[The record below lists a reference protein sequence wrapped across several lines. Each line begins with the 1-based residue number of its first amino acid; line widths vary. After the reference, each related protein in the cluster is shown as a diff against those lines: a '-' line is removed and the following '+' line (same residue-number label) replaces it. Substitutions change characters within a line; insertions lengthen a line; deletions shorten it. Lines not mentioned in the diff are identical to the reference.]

1 MMMMGGGGGGDDDDD
16 DRAMAGC
23 PDDDDDA
30 SVGSLDSVPDM
41 TNAANPSMFATVV
54 DSKPDSDDDDDV
66 SKYMIPPDDDEPPE
80 APEPEPEPEPAEAP
94 EPAPEPEPEPLTTSE
109 RAAAASLASRY
120 GAAAPAEDVIK
131 PVDAVPS
138 GDDVGSRLFN
148 DVFSSPAPAAPPP
161 AAAKHPW
168 KPAAPPPKP
177 FDEPDATTPISVAS
191 FRKTPATPPEEPRG
205 DGAWRPDAASPRG
218 FEPVA
223 LPEPGRVSESHKR
236 TVDTLA
242 GKFEEKMKWERR
254 GDDPV
259 VIHKTPSKKVQ
270 TLHKALSDLD
280 LKSPAVVEQRARAE
294 AQGLVDAADA
304 EAGALVPSRAATK
317 GYSPPPPSREMKAA
331 DSDEEMVEFDFVD
344 FGLEADMV
352 VS

>member
-1 MMMMGGGGGGDDDDD
+1 M
-16 DRAMAGC
+16 
-23 PDDDDDA
+23 
-30 SVGSLDSVPDM
+30 
-41 TNAANPSMFATVV
+41 
-54 DSKPDSDDDDDV
+54 
-66 SKYMIPPDDDEPPE
+66 
-80 APEPEPEPEPAEAP
+80 
-94 EPAPEPEPEPLTTSE
+94 
-109 RAAAASLASRY
+109 
-120 GAAAPAEDVIK
+120 
-131 PVDAVPS
+131 
-138 GDDVGSRLFN
+138 
-148 DVFSSPAPAAPPP
+148 
-161 AAAKHPW
+161 
-168 KPAAPPPKP
+168 
-177 FDEPDATTPISVAS
+177 
-191 FRKTPATPPEEPRG
+191 
-205 DGAWRPDAASPRG
+205 
-218 FEPVA
+218 
-223 LPEPGRVSESHKR
+223 
-236 TVDTLA
+236 DTLA

-304 EAGALVPSRAATK
+304 EAGALVPSRAK